1 MSLGALLLATWS
13 DGLGFGFLA
22 VIMVPA
28 WFCLVGLPLSGLA
41 AIGLM
46 SAQLRVAVPDSQPPK
61 DRHRAF
67 KRTFWASAWTLSG
80 VGGYICAVACASG
93 LAHYVER
100 QDPSTSPTGA
110 ALTFA
115 LAAGYCVA
123 VTPFAFVP
131 ILLLDERRPT
141 GFTDVLVS
149 SVALATRDFWPL
161 LGGAVLAGL
170 SMGLPLW
177 LAVYV
182 GNPVFCAVW
191 LLAPWVT
198 SGMLVQRYARLAP
211 TVPPDPREAA
221 LPTAGVVLLGVWAA
235 LATLVALVLA
245 RVEVGD
251 GASMRL
257 FSETQLA
264 VVVVPVGVGWLA
276 VAVLLARAWSRA
288 RAVRLLLAS
297 TGNETAAFTG
307 ELLIGDAAS
316 VTATRAGIEVGGSVW
331 VVGREARVQVP
342 PGVHTTPSSLELPP
356 TALAA
361 GAPVTVVG
369 TFRVVAQPG
378 LRAAS
383 LDWPSRAWL
392 LVGDYASARATL
404 ARRATRWTIALLLP
418 ILLLATV
425 TSGALMLDLAEQAWR
440 TTRG

>member
-1 MSLGALLLATWS
+1 
-13 DGLGFGFLA
+13 
-22 VIMVPA
+22 
-28 WFCLVGLPLSGLA
+28 
-41 AIGLM
+41 
-46 SAQLRVAVPDSQPPK
+46 
-61 DRHRAF
+61 
-67 KRTFWASAWTLSG
+67 
-80 VGGYICAVACASG
+80 
-93 LAHYVER
+93 
-100 QDPSTSPTGA
+100 
-110 ALTFA
+110 
-115 LAAGYCVA
+115 
-123 VTPFAFVP
+123 
-131 ILLLDERRPT
+131 
-141 GFTDVLVS
+141 
-149 SVALATRDFWPL
+149 
-161 LGGAVLAGL
+161 
-170 SMGLPLW
+170 
-177 LAVYV
+177 
-182 GNPVFCAVW
+182 
-191 LLAPWVT
+191 
-198 SGMLVQRYARLAP
+198 
-211 TVPPDPREAA
+211 
-221 LPTAGVVLLGVWAA
+221 
-235 LATLVALVLA
+235 
-245 RVEVGD
+245 EVGD

-288 RAVRLLLAS
+288 RAVRLLLAG
-297 TGNETAAFTG
+297 TANETAAFTG